1 LDKRKVLGSVGML
14 VHACYLRDARVRRQ
28 AEFLADEGFDVHV
41 VSAKSAS
48 RTNGCVEPNYEIVN
62 KVHIHRLPL
71 RKKRGSKL
79 RYVFEFV
86 SMTILGAWKITLLH
100 LRKKFKV
107 VHIHNM
113 PDFLVVAGLISRWLG
128 AHLVLDIH
136 DPMSE
141 LFQQTYDMK
150 ESHPMIKVIKLQERL
165 GYKLAESLLTV
176 SIPMAEN
183 IAKKRGCAVDTIRVL
198 HNFPNLKLFPV
209 HERQKP
215 WPYNSNN
222 IVFLY
227 SGTVTEHYRLDTAI
241 RAFAMVSRQIP
252 NIRFQILG
260 DGNRLQEVLV
270 LARSLGI
277 GDKVELLQSVSQDK
291 VKDVMRKVDV
301 GITTHDSGVF
311 GDLYFSTKIIEFMT
325 QGLPVISSRTHTID
339 KYIPEDSIVYFV
351 PGNAEDLAKQIIR
364 VCTNHE
370 FVREK
375 ISNSRKLLAK
385 YTWQGE
391 QGKFLTFYEEIMGLH
406 HILKQKRSEIS
417 NSR

>member
-1 LDKRKVLGSVGML
+1 MDDRKAPGSVGML

-28 AEFLADEGFDVHV
+28 AEYLADVGFDIHV

-48 RTNGCVEPNYEIVN
+48 RTNGCQEPNYEIVN

-86 SMTILGAWKITLLH
+86 SMTILGAWKITQLH

-107 VHIHNM
+107 IHIHNM

-141 LFQQTYDMK
+141 LFQQTYNMK
-150 ESHPMIKVIKLQERL
+150 ESNPMIKVIKLQERL

-176 SIPMAEN
+176 SMPMAEN
-183 IAKKRGCAVDTIRVL
+183 IAQKAGCATEAVRVL

-209 HERQKP
+209 HEHQKP
-215 WPYNSNN
+215 WPYNSDD

-227 SGTVTEHYRLDTAI
+227 SGTVTEHYRLDIAVRGFAI
-241 RAFAMVSRQIP
+241 ASQTIP
-252 NIRFQILG
+252 NIKFQILG
-260 DGNRLQEVLV
+260 DGNRLQEVLD

-325 QGLPVISSRTHTID
+325 QGLPVISSRTYTIE
-339 KYIPEDSIVYFV
+339 KYIPEDSIFYFE
-351 PGNAEDLAKQIIR
+351 PGNAEDLAKQILL
-364 VCTNHE
+364 VCTDPAI
-370 FVREK
+370 VREK
-375 ISNSRKLLAK
+375 IGKSKELLSK
-385 YTWQGE
+385 YTWQNE
-391 QGKFLTFYEEIMGLH
+391 QERFLSYYEELVGQSSLCERAH
-406 HILKQKRSEIS
+406 
-417 NSR
+417 